1 VRSGGGADQVTIWGS
16 GTPRREF
23 LHVDDRADACLF
35 LLEHYEA
42 EMPINVG
49 SGFDVTIL
57 ELAQLIARAT
67 GFCGRFEFDR
77 TKPDTDPIEL
87 SPARD
92 ASRSSS
98 GRNGLRN
105 RQVFPRRAAPPV
117 RSPYPEALCG
127 SDRSVR

>member
-67 GFCGRFEFDR
+67 GFSGRFEFDR
-77 TKPDTDPIEL
+77 TKPDGTPTPRIEL
-87 SPARD
+87 
-92 ASRSSS
+92 ASGIEATCNWYRAQTRLSSAP
-98 GRNGLRN
+98 L
-105 RQVFPRRAAPPV
+105 VMPVAPVAA
-117 RSPYPEALCG
+117 ETG
-127 SDRSVR
+127 